1 MKRKLLS
8 AAITSAIAAGPAVA
22 FDPTLTPPEYV
33 ITWSGA
39 TAPTD
44 TLGDVLAYEICDTDI
59 DRFRHGT
66 HYSIACIVRN
76 NANRQSGAAPAGV
89 SIAGLPAVG
98 RRVLFHKNDGGS
110 GTGAGA
116 VQKAISQ
123 GATVTVSGPT
133 ARAACTSSTNVAL
146 PKPHIS
152 NTGCPDNLTPMQS
165 DMGIS
170 DVEPTIFVGDLAP
183 PASEGGAYE
192 PNGPL
197 LRVKNVSGLGFGVN
211 VTLAM
216 YRALQN
222 VQFALGDDCNPEPV
236 NPAADTMSASNNLVA
251 NPTGLVAG
259 ADGYNDAYQALAS
272 DTASQPPPKAGG
284 PHRKG
289 DTRACM
295 PNLSRHEVNQV
306 LVGNVP
312 TLLELVDSST
322 GLDLFTSQLGKPWGP
337 ADPLLNI
344 CRRRTGSGTHAQTS
358 MFFLR
363 TQCGSDSQV
372 MVDAPLLAGQLF
384 INESSGNLDRCL
396 NAMDTGAA
404 YNLSVPA
411 VPAGPANR
419 YALGYQSVEKNSDF
433 SGSYRFVKID
443 GRATTLVE
451 MHAGNALNFGEVTT
465 QIRDAENYVD
475 PDIAANG
482 ETGAVTD
489 IWESVAARLT
499 DPAGVTTLNSLAKF
513 RHAWGDAG
521 FLIDPDPFGST
532 GPARTPDVTFNAAN
546 PVGTFVHAYPGQPQN
561 SCLNPQKGVPG
572 VTPMPIDL

>member
-8 AAITSAIAAGPAVA
+8 AAVASAVATGPALA
-22 FDPTLTPPEYV
+22 FDPTVTAPEYV

-44 TLGDVLAYEICDTDI
+44 TLADVLAFEICDTDI
-59 DRFRHGT
+59 DIFRHPN
-66 HYSIACIVRN
+66 HYSIACTVRN
-76 NANRQSGAAPAGV
+76 NANRIGGAAPVGV
-89 SIAGLPAVG
+89 SIAGLPAGG
-98 RRVLFHKNDGGS
+98 RKVLFHKNDGGS

-116 VQKAISQ
+116 VQKAISD
-123 GATVTVSGPT
+123 GATVTISGPT
-133 ARAACTSSTNVAL
+133 ARAACTSTPVAL
-146 PKPHIS
+146 PKAHTR
-152 NTGCPDNLTPMQS
+152 NTGCPLNEIPMQS

-170 DVEPTIFVGDLAP
+170 DVEPTIFIGDLAP
-183 PASEGGAYE
+183 PVSEGGPYE
-192 PNGPL
+192 PNGAL

-222 VQFALGDDCNPEPV
+222 VQFPLGDACNPEPAA
-236 NPAADTMSASNNLVA
+236 PADDTMSAVA
-251 NPTGLVAG
+251 LTVDPSGLVAG
-259 ADGYNDAYQALAS
+259 ADGYNDAYQVLAS
-272 DTASQPPPKAGG
+272 DAGAPPTPKVGG

-295 PNLSRHEVNQV
+295 PNLSRHEVNQI

-322 GLDLFTSQLGKPWGP
+322 GQDLFTSQSGKPWGP

-358 MFFLR
+358 IFFLR
-363 TQCGSDSQV
+363 TQCGGSDSQV
-372 MVDAPLLAGQLF
+372 MVDAPLLAGQLYV
-384 INESSGNLDRCL
+384 NVGSGNMDRCL
-396 NAMDTGAA
+396 DALDTGAPYA
-404 YNLSVPA
+404 LSTPPVA
-411 VPAGPANR
+411 AGPANR

-433 SGSYRFVKID
+433 SGSYRFVKVD

-475 PDIAANG
+475 PDIATNG
-482 ETGAVTD
+482 ETGSVTD

-499 DPAGVTTLNSLAKF
+499 DPAGVTTLNALGKF
-513 RHAWGDAG
+513 RHPWGDAG
-521 FLIDPDPFGST
+521 FLIDPDPFGAN
-532 GPARTPDVTFNAAN
+532 GPARTPDATFSAAN
-546 PVGTFVHAYPGQPQN
+546 PVGTFVHGYPGFTQN
-561 SCLNPQKGVPG
+561 SCLSPQKGAIG
-572 VTPMPIDL
+572 VTPIPVDL